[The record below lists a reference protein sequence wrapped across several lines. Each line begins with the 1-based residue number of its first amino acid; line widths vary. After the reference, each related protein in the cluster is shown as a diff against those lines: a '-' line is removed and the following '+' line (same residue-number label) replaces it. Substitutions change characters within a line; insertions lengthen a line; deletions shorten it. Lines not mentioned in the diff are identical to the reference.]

1 MDALAKKITI
11 ILILSLVLG
20 QVVRIP
26 LGTVVAVTPID
37 IFAFVLIVLWIR
49 RNLKIKRQKLISQPN
64 KVSLALVIFT
74 AVGFFSLLVNSKYL
88 IPEQFL
94 VSFLYLSRWSILA
107 GIYFV
112 VREFSEKTK
121 RNLLS
126 WLALAGVLISVL
138 GLIQYFLYPDLRN
151 LTYAG
156 WDEHLYRIFSTF
168 LDPNFAGSFFVLVF
182 ILLLGLLFNREKKTD
197 LFRLALIL
205 GTILTLIA
213 LLLTYS
219 RSAYLAFFISL
230 SVFFILAKRVWLM
243 VFLPLFIL
251 GIFLLP
257 KNLPSEGVNLAR
269 TASILARQE
278 SVERA
283 WIIFK
288 DNPLLGVGFN
298 AYRYAQMRYGFLKDE
313 SAHSGAGTDNS
324 FLFVLA
330 TTGIIGFMAYL
341 YFWFKVLGLAYFL
354 KEHSI
359 SKVVIASILGL
370 FMNSLFINAL
380 FYESI
385 LVWMFFLIGAM
396 ERK

>member
-1 MDALAKKITI
+1 MDTLAKKIAI

-26 LGTVVAVTPID
+26 LGSVVAVTPID
-37 IFAFVLIVLWIR
+37 IFAFVLIALWTR

-64 KVSLALVIFT
+64 KISLALVVFT
-74 AVGFFSLLVNSKYL
+74 AIGFFSLLVNSKHL

-94 VSFLYLSRWSILA
+94 VSFLYLVRFAFLA

-121 RNLLS
+121 WNLLS
-126 WLALAGVLISVL
+126 WLALAGVLIAVL

-151 LTYAG
+151 LYYAG

-168 LDPNFAGSFFVLVF
+168 LDPNFAGAFFVLVF

-197 LFRLALIL
+197 LFRLAVIL
-205 GTILTLIA
+205 GTILTLTA

-230 SVFFILAKRVWLM
+230 STLFILAKRVWLV
-243 VFLPLFIL
+243 VFLLLFIL
-251 GIFLLP
+251 GILLLP
-257 KNLPSEGVNLAR
+257 KNLPSEGVDLGR
-269 TASILARQE
+269 TASVLARQE
-278 SVERA
+278 STQKA
-283 WIIFK
+283 LIIIK

-341 YFWFKVLGLAYFL
+341 YLWYQILSLAFQSRKL
-354 KEHSI
+354 IVPKI
-359 SKVVIASILGL
+359 VIVSSFTL
-370 FMNSLFINAL
+370 FVNSLFINSL

-385 LVWMFFLIGAM
+385 MVWMWLLIGTM